1 MSPPRS
7 SARSSALP
15 ALTAALSAGNHKH
28 AMEILWELHS
38 DEVFRY
44 CRRVLANDA
53 EAADMTQKVFENAI
67 RALSR
72 LRSADSSS
80 RWLIGIARH
89 RCLDHSRS
97 ARRDPQLVDA
107 TTLSEIAVPSFLA
120 ELLDEDPGTLQLL
133 GECLERLN
141 ARDRAL
147 IELRFYE
154 GLTFNE
160 IAKQLGRTPVAL
172 RVRLTRACVVLRR
185 HLTTQLMK
193 GLGCERLPHSPES
206 GHRLSGRHSC

>member
-1 MSPPRS
+1 MSP
-7 SARSSALP
+7 ARSSALP
-15 ALTAALSAGNHKH
+15 ALTAALSAGDHKH
-28 AMEILWELHS
+28 AMKIMWELHS

-44 CRRVLANDA
+44 CRRMLANDA

-107 TTLSEIAVPSFLA
+107 TTLSEVAVPSFLA
-120 ELLDEDPGTLQLL
+120 ELLDEDPCTLKLL

-154 GLTFNE
+154 GLTFKE

-185 HLTTQLMK
+185 QLTTKLMK
-193 GLGCERLPHSPES
+193 SLGCERLSYSPKS
-206 GHRLSGRHSC
+206 GTQLSERHLC

>member
-1 MSPPRS
+1 MSPARS
-7 SARSSALP
+7 SAPSSALP
-15 ALTAALSAGNHKH
+15 ALTAALSAGDHKQ
-28 AMEILWELHS
+28 AIEIMWELHS

-44 CRRVLANDA
+44 CRRMLANDA

-107 TTLSEIAVPSFLA
+107 TALSEIAVPSFLA
-120 ELLDEDPGTLQLL
+120 DLLDEDPCTLELL
-133 GECLERLN
+133 GECLQRLN

-185 HLTTQLMK
+185 HLTTKLMK
-193 GLGCERLPHSPES
+193 GLGCERLSHSPES

>member
-1 MSPPRS
+1 
-7 SARSSALP
+7 
-15 ALTAALSAGNHKH
+15 LTAALSAGNHKH
-28 AMEILWELHS
+28 AIEIMWELHS
-38 DEVFRY
+38 DDVFRY

-97 ARRDPQLVDA
+97 ARRDPQLLDA

-120 ELLDEDPGTLQLL
+120 ELLDDDLCTVELL
-133 GECLERLN
+133 GECLQRLN

-185 HLTTQLMK
+185 HLTTKLMK
-193 GLGCERLPHSPES
+193 GLGANGFPTVRSRGTAFRDVTHVRALIP
-206 GHRLSGRHSC
+206 